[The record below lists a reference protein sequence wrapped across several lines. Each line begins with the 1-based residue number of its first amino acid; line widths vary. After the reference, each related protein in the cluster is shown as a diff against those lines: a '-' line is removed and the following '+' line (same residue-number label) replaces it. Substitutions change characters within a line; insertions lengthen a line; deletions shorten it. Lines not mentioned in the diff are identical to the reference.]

1 MITSRCIR
9 VAENGIILFFFMA
22 EYFAIVHMH
31 HIFYVIFF
39 LNKYGFY
46 TLIKLPSLIL
56 ILGKPE

>member
-1 MITSRCIR
+1 MMTSRCIH

-31 HIFYVIFF
+31 VFFVIFF
-39 LNKYGFY
+39 LNKYSLY